1 MKLSAF
7 TAAVCL
13 ALSAFG
19 TTVLAA
25 EPSHQGQTY
34 WTSSNQSSLHLQG
47 DVKVEGDYKWG
58 IYSKSEE
65 SAVTAPDTLTNLE
78 FDISDEALKGQDK
91 NNKPLDVIKA
101 ENGGSV
107 AFGSSDKRTLNNL
120 TISLTQ
126 AEEINARQDI
136 LGLHSLGGSIAA
148 YVNGDIN
155 ITAPSQ
161 AGGQAVM
168 VQNSGDKKGTLVLD
182 ALGDISITTKNT
194 NAVVQGAITG
204 NNGSTSLT
212 IKGQNVTIATEGAAK
227 DGLQIYDKEWQSTDT
242 FIPGT
247 NTTSVTA
254 VNKLSI
260 TSAGQYAVRV
270 LRQNQSGQETKS
282 SVSFTAN
289 ELEFNGAA
297 SALVARGTQQS
308 QNAIQVTANNA
319 LLKSNGTTN
328 ATLDAEMYN
337 SVSFTGLNGSASSV
351 RIENSNTAGS
361 AIKLTGATA
370 DSTDQAANLNLD
382 NTHLTAKGKVDAE
395 SGVINL
401 KNASDFHL
409 EGDNKMVAH
418 HVSLDKT
425 STITYDTLT
434 EGALDFGSQKSL
446 GEGKLVASSTF
457 IENGKFTTREQAAAA
472 TKKVLSQDSKDAGL
486 YTNELAETKVWGKTE
501 LKADGTIAHAYDN
514 VVLDSL
520 KNFSAITAVQWRN
533 ETERLEQRLGEVRS
547 NSGTAGAWARVYG
560 GNSKADTGTN
570 VKVKT
575 NSIQVGADY
584 AVDNW
589 VYGGAFAYTKGDGDF
604 TNGTGSSDSYQ
615 LAAYATGSFDN
626 GLYVDAIAR
635 VGLLQTDFDA
645 YYNNQDLGKF
655 SASADNTA
663 YGVSLQTG
671 WKYDVTPTFFVEPQA
686 QLAYSFIKGDS
697 FEDAGVHIDQDDIQ
711 SLTGRLG
718 ALFGAHFQEGKGR
731 VFLHASVNHDFLG
744 DADSTATY
752 QTQIADN
759 SVDLG
764 GTWFTYGFGLQSEP
778 VKNLSVYAT
787 LDRANGSDYTD
798 EYRYSLGVRYAF

>member
-25 EPSHQGQTY
+25 EPSSHQGQTY

-58 IYSKSEE
+58 IYSNSEE

-78 FDISDEALKGQDK
+78 FDISYESNQD
-91 NNKPLDVIKA
+91 NNKKPLDVIKA

-107 AFGSSDKRTLNNL
+107 AFGSDTTRTLNNL
-120 TISLTQ
+120 TITLTQ
-126 AEEINARQDI
+126 ADAIQGRQDI
-136 LGLHSLGGSIAA
+136 EGLHASGGSIKA
-148 YVNGDIN
+148 YVKGNIN
-155 ITAPSQ
+155 ITAPSTF
-161 AGGQAVM
+161 GGQTVM
-168 VQNSGDKKGTLVLD
+168 VQNSKEKVGTIVLD
-182 ALGDISITTKNT
+182 ALGDINIHSQKSS
-194 NAVVQGAITG
+194 AVVQGAI
-204 NNGSTSLT
+204 NGANGKTDLT
-212 IKGQNVTIATEGAAK
+212 ISGKNVSITTDGDSAAAYNVYDQKWGTTERVPGSNNAVIQASKTLTLKSSKLDAVNINRANTTNSATTDKFTLRAPNVHLNGARSAVLVRNTDKSKADLTIAAENASLISSGASAPSSNNK
-227 DGLQIYDKEWQSTDT
+227 FGTLYAQAYSQVTLTGINGKAGTFHIENTAADGKAIESA
-242 FIPGT
+242 GT
-247 NTTSVTA
+247 LTMNQA
-254 VNKLSI
+254 N
-260 TSAGQYAVRV
+260 TSARGNVD
-270 LRQNQSGQETKS
+270 LEKGSLILQNQSDLHLVGDKT
-282 SVSFTAN
+282 
-289 ELEFNGAA
+289 
-297 SALVARGTQQS
+297 LVAH
-308 QNAIQVTANNA
+308 NVK
-319 LLKSNGTTN
+319 LDTT
-328 ATLDAEMYN
+328 
-337 SVSFTGLNGSASSV
+337 SS
-351 RIENSNTAGS
+351 
-361 AIKLTGATA
+361 
-370 DSTDQAANLNLD
+370 
-382 NTHLTAKGKVDAE
+382 
-395 SGVINL
+395 
-401 KNASDFHL
+401 
-409 EGDNKMVAH
+409 
-418 HVSLDKT
+418 
-425 STITYDTLT
+425 ITYDTT
-434 EGALDFGSQKSL
+434 KDGALDFGSQKSL

-520 KNFSAITAVQWRN
+520 KNFSAITTVQWRN

-604 TNGTGSSDSYQ
+604 TNGSGSSDSYQ
-615 LAAYATGSFDN
+615 LAAYATGSFDS

-697 FEDAGVHIDQDDIQ
+697 LENAGVHIDQDDIQ

-752 QTQIADN
+752 QTQIANN

-764 GTWFTYGFGLQSEP
+764 GTWFTYGFGLQAEP